1 MGYMIRQMLSE
12 RTLCQELTVD
22 ILHATVTNTTID
34 AVLTTHGAH
43 ATRTRKFT
51 MTAVVWVII
60 AMNLYTPVAISAV
73 IRTLLKSLRLLWPLA
88 DPVVPSDSAF
98 TYRRYQL
105 GARPLVD
112 LFHTVCQPMTT
123 PATPGAF
130 LFGLRVMALDGTVED
145 VADTP
150 ANVRAFGR
158 TQNARGPSAFPQV
171 QGVYLVECGS
181 HAIVDAGFWP
191 IHTSERVGGFRM
203 VRSLTPDMLLMWDR
217 GFHDVRMLVAA
228 QRQGSHVL
236 GRLPA
241 SVKPQ
246 RVRTLPDGSY
256 LAHLRLTA
264 PRRGQ
269 PGSHLLVRIVDYR
282 LTDPALGDAG
292 TRYRLV
298 TTLLDPAVAP
308 ALEVAAAYHERWE
321 IELVIDEVDTHQRL
335 VGRPVRSQKPV
346 GVIQELYG
354 VLIAH
359 YAVRR
364 VMHEA
369 AVAAGIDPD
378 RLSFRHALC
387 VIQETL
393 PEFQLITAAEHGR
406 LYARLLRDVAQERL
420 PPRRLR
426 IHARVVKRK
435 MSNFRLKRAEH
446 DQMSQPT
453 VATFREAIQICVP
466 DGDDERGWDL
476 LGQPAVL
483 ELPPLKRRGLAEC
496 LI

>member
-228 QRQGSHVL
+228 QRQGFPCP
-236 GRLPA
+236 GPPARLSQTAARADLARWVVSGPPA
-241 SVKPQ
+241 AHRAPTWAAGKP
-246 RVRTLPDGSY
+246 L
-256 LAHLRLTA
+256 
-264 PRRGQ
+264 
-269 PGSHLLVRIVDYR
+269 
-282 LTDPALGDAG
+282 AG
-292 TRYRLV
+292 TDRRLQA
-298 TTLLDPAVAP
+298 DRPGP
-308 ALEVAAAYHERWE
+308 GGRGNALSAGYDAAGPG
-321 IELVIDEVDTHQRL
+321 
-335 VGRPVRSQKPV
+335 GRPSAGGGG
-346 GVIQELYG
+346 GV
-354 VLIAH
+354 
-359 YAVRR
+359 
-364 VMHEA
+364 
-369 AVAAGIDPD
+369 P
-378 RLSFRHALC
+378 
-387 VIQETL
+387 
-393 PEFQLITAAEHGR
+393 
-406 LYARLLRDVAQERL
+406 
-420 PPRRLR
+420 
-426 IHARVVKRK
+426 
-435 MSNFRLKRAEH
+435 
-446 DQMSQPT
+446 
-453 VATFREAIQICVP
+453 
-466 DGDDERGWDL
+466 
-476 LGQPAVL
+476 
-483 ELPPLKRRGLAEC
+483 
-496 LI
+496 